1 MRNPYY
7 LLESRELDVAYLPGV
22 QATVHMASDEFTMGL
37 PSAIPGVKPASP
49 KIREYGTISMFN
61 DVQAWGED
69 NNFPRNIIDLYS
81 KDPIIPETF
90 NKKVAMIN
98 MSDVIPV
105 QVVGYNP
112 DQSEI
117 IEHINDDEIFTFLN
131 NVSNRRYLQET
142 TTDLVWFFNAFPELI
157 MSRDRSKI
165 LYISHQEAAFCRF
178 EKKDSQAEIQNVHLN
193 ANWPL
198 VQANDPLTIKRKCL
212 NPYRYD
218 RIEWARNLS
227 QGSFIYPINIPTP
240 GCEFYQ
246 LATHDSI
253 RTSGWLDIHLLVPRF
268 KKAMMQN
275 EMTFKYH
282 IKVDPKYW
290 EMLYGKENWGK
301 WSPETRRNKKS
312 EWLKEMNKSLTSV
325 ENAGVSILTEKNW
338 NQQSSKY
345 EEYVEICAVTES
357 MREGKYIMDGMEAAA
372 NLFYAMGIDPT
383 IVGFAGG
390 EKQGAK
396 SGGSDKRE
404 AWLILTTMLKPFR
417 DPILEPLYFAA
428 EFNGW
433 TKKYPRLKF
442 RHRDVI
448 LTTLDTG
455 KGTKKVLS

>member
-7 LLESRELDVAYLPGV
+7 LLQSKELDVAYLPGV
-22 QATVHMASDEFTMGL
+22 QATVHMATEEFTTGL
-37 PSAIPGVKPASP
+37 PSAMPSVKPAAP
-49 KIREYGTISMFN
+49 KERNYGMKSMFDN
-61 DVQAWGED
+61 VQPWGED
-69 NNFPRNIIDLYS
+69 NNFPRNIIDLYT

-105 QVVGYNP
+105 QVIGYNP
-112 DQSEI
+112 DDSEI
-117 IEHINDDEIFTFLN
+117 IQHVDDDEIYTFLN
-131 NVSNRRYLQET
+131 NVSNKRYLQET
-142 TTDLVWFFNAFPELI
+142 TIDLVWFFNAFPELI

-193 ANWPL
+193 ANWPQ
-198 VQANDPLTIKRKCL
+198 VQENDPLTIKRKCL

-218 RIEWARNLS
+218 RIDWARNLS

-275 EMTFKYH
+275 EMTIKYH

-290 EMLYGKENWGK
+290 ELLYTRESWIK
-301 WSPETRRNKKS
+301 WSLDVKKAKKRA
-312 EWLKEMNKSLTSV
+312 WLTEMNKTLTDV
-325 ENAGVSILTEKNW
+325 ENAGVSIMTEKIWDQVGN
-338 NQQSSKY
+338 KY
-345 EEYVEICAVTES
+345 QEYVEITSVTEN
-357 MREGKYIMDGMEAAA
+357 MREGKYIQDGLEAAA

-390 EKQGAK
+390 DKMGAR

-404 AWLILTTMLKPFR
+404 AWLILTAMLKPFR
-417 DPILEPLYFAA
+417 DPILEPYYFAA

-455 KGTKKVLS
+455 AGTKKVLS

>member
-7 LLESRELDVAYLPGV
+7 LLESKELDVAYLPGV
-22 QATVHMASDEFTMGL
+22 QATVHMASEDFSTGL
-37 PSAIPGVKPASP
+37 PSLRPAAKPAAP
-49 KIREYGTISMFN
+49 KGRNYQFASMFG
-61 DVQAWGED
+61 DVQPWGDD
-69 NNFPRNIIDLYS
+69 NNFPRKILDLYS

-98 MSDVIPV
+98 MSDVIPLRV
-105 QVVGYNP
+105 LGYND

-117 IEHINDDEIFTFLN
+117 VEYVDDVEINTFLN

-142 TTDLVWFFNAFPELI
+142 TTDMVWFFNAFPELI

-165 LYISHQEAAFCRF
+165 LYISHQEAANCRY
-178 EKKDSQAEIQNVHLN
+178 EKRDSQAEVQYVHLN
-193 ANWPL
+193 ANWPQ
-198 VQANDPLTIKRKCL
+198 VQANDPLTVKRRCL

-218 RIEWARNLS
+218 RIDWARNLP

-275 EMTFKYH
+275 EMTIKYH
-282 IKVDPKYW
+282 IKVDPRYW
-290 EMLYGKENWGK
+290 AVLYGKENWDK
-301 WSPETRRNKKS
+301 WSIEVRKTKKR
-312 EWLKEMNKSLTSV
+312 EWLKEMNKSLTDV

-338 NQQSSKY
+338 NSVSGKY
-345 EEYVEICAVTES
+345 EEYVEITAVTEN
-357 MREGKYIMDGMEAAA
+357 MREGKYILDGLEAAA

-390 EKQGAK
+390 EKMGAK

-404 AWLILTTMLKPFR
+404 AWLIMTAMLKPFR
-417 DPILEPLYFAA
+417 DPILEPYYFAA

-433 TKKYPRLKF
+433 MAKYPGLKF